1 MNRNLKIF
9 NIIATKFSTISF
21 LNLSEIIENI
31 NMIKYGN
38 LFNENRQNDDFYSKN
53 GFLFFPTL
61 KGLVLPRLMSA
72 LD

>member
-9 NIIATKFSTISF
+9 KIIATKFSTISS

-38 LFNENRQNDDFYSKN
+38 LFNENRQKDDFYSKK

-61 KGLVLPRLMSA
+61 KGLV
-72 LD
+72 